1 VPAASVRAMDVTGY
15 LERLGLDAEP
25 PSLAALGRLHAA
37 HVERV
42 PYEALEIQLGRP
54 TSLEPPASLARILR
68 GRGGY
73 CYHLNGA
80 FSALLHELGYDV
92 TRHLGGVQGSA
103 ADAPNLGRNHL
114 ALTVTGLPEDPS
126 ASWLV
131 DAGLGDGIHEP
142 LPLREGTYTQGPHTY
157 RLRPSEVAPGGWRF
171 DHDPSGSF
179 VGFDFAPGAAEMADF
194 AEKHAWL
201 STAAESGFVRVC
213 VIQRRD
219 AAGVDTLRALTLNRH
234 GAKELVESP
243 EAWWTAAGDVFGIP
257 SALFTAEERDRLW
270 RNVVAQHEAHTSG
283 GPVVAV

>member
-1 VPAASVRAMDVTGY
+1 MGNLDVTGY
-15 LERLGLDAEP
+15 LARLGLEAEP
-25 PSLAALGRLHAA
+25 PSAAALRRLHAA

-54 TSLEPPASLARILR
+54 TPLAPSASLARILR

-80 FSALLHELGYDV
+80 FSELLRELGYPV
-92 TRHLGGVQGSA
+92 TRHLGGVQGGA
-103 ADAPNLGRNHL
+103 GDAPNLDRNHL
-114 ALTVTGLPEDPS
+114 ALTVAALPDEP
-126 ASWLV
+126 ATPWLV
-131 DAGLGDGIHEP
+131 DAGLGDGFHEP
-142 LPLREGTYTQGPHTY
+142 LPLREGTYVQGPHTY
-157 RLRPSEVAPGGWRF
+157 RLRRSEVAPGGWRF
-171 DHDPSGSF
+171 DHDPAGSF
-179 VGFDFAPGAAEMADF
+179 VGFDFAPGVAELPDF

-201 STAAESGFVRVC
+201 STSPESGFVRVC

-243 EAWWTAAGDVFGIP
+243 EAWWTAAADVFGITP
-257 SALFTAEERDRLW
+257 DLFTAEERARLW
-270 RNVVAQHEAHTSG
+270 RQVVAQHEAHTSE